1 MLKQNKGD
9 NIKNRKHCIIGLVY
23 YRSADTSLIVCHSFP
38 IWPFHSYYH
47 QAACSCSDS
56 PQTGTGR
63 TSLSAHYP
71 FLQGAYE
78 TGTGRTS
85 LSAHYPFLQGAYAP
99 FRVCS
104 SSLQDACA

>member
-71 FLQGAYE
+71 V
-78 TGTGRTS
+78 
-85 LSAHYPFLQGAYAP
+85 LQGAYAP